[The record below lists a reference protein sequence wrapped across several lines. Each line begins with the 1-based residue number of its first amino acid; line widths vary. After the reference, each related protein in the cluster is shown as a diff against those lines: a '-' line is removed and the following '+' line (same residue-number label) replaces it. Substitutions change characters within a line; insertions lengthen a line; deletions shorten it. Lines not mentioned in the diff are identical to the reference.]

1 MNKKLKSFSYVI
13 VGGGGHAKTII
24 SLTKVLG
31 LKLVGYTAPTESHL
45 SKNLNYLGDDEVLKE
60 KKNYALKHIISFS
73 FFNKK
78 TQKIYQDFFQK
89 NSHILNTHRPLIHP
103 SAIIDADVKIGAGT
117 VVGPGAVIRT
127 GTQIGDYCLINSR
140 ALIEHDCIVE
150 SHSHIAPG
158 AIICGQV
165 KIEKFV
171 LVGAG
176 AIVLNGSCLK
186 FGSLI
191 KASSL
196 FK

>member
-1 MNKKLKSFSYVI
+1 MDKKLKNFSYVL

-31 LKLVGYTAPTESHL
+31 LNLVGYTAPTESFL
-45 SKNLNYLGDDEVLKE
+45 SESLNYLGDDKVLE
-60 KKNYALKHIISFS
+60 KKENDRIKHIISFS
-73 FFNKK
+73 FFDKR
-78 TQKIYQDFFQK
+78 TQKNYQNFFWK
-89 NSHILNTHRPLIHP
+89 NSQFLNVHKPLIHP
-103 SAIIDADVKIGAGT
+103 SAIIDTDVKIGAGT

-176 AIVLNGSCLK
+176 AIVLNGSWLK
-186 FGSLI
+186 YGSLI

>member
-1 MNKKLKSFSYVI
+1 MDKKSKNFSYVI

-31 LKLVGYTAPTESHL
+31 LNVVGYTAPSESLL
-45 SKNLNYLGDDEVLKE
+45 SESLNYLGDDEVLKE
-60 KKNYALKHIISFS
+60 KENDGIKHIISFS
-73 FFNKK
+73 FFDKK
-78 TQKIYQDFFQK
+78 TQKIYQNFFRK
-89 NSHILNTHRPLIHP
+89 NSHFLNVHKPLIHP
-103 SAIIDADVKIGAGT
+103 SAIIDTDVKIGVGT

-140 ALIEHDCIVE
+140 ALIEHDCIVK

-158 AIICGQV
+158 AIICGHV

-176 AIVLNGSCLK
+176 AVVLNGSWLE

-196 FK
+196 LK